1 MHNAHAL
8 LAPLPAIG
16 LAANVH
22 QLRTVTGCAVRC
34 ALCAVR
40 CAAVVDVSVVVAG
53 TAEDSDVP
61 AAVAR
66 LGVSE
71 QLNVLA
77 SGGRAAVVAVGAG
90 AERVTAAVGGLL
102 ACGLHHDGLENAL
115 HEGDVRGIAEWLQR
129 ATSTQTGA
137 RIIAQVTALL
147 CVRACVREHGGR
159 RGVKSRRSSSALLT
173 SPALFPPPP
182 CYLISENN
190 LFSADGTCLMADHS
204 DLYSY
209 IGPDSKTLTFGHL
222 SPRL

>member
-1 MHNAHAL
+1 MHMLSSRPSLQLGWL
-8 LAPLPAIG
+8 LMCISCVPSRAVL
-16 LAANVH
+16 
-22 QLRTVTGCAVRC
+22 CAVRC

-182 CYLISENN
+182 CTAPYLPRQTKCS
-190 LFSADGTCLMADHS
+190 SRGTLGTRRMRITRPAS
-204 DLYSY
+204 
-209 IGPDSKTLTFGHL
+209 
-222 SPRL
+222 RLPWPATRSGCPV

>member
-147 CVRACVREHGGR
+147 CVRACASMGGGGESSQGEVQVRCSLHQ
-159 RGVKSRRSSSALLT
+159 RSS
-173 SPALFPPPP
+173 PPP
-182 CYLISENN
+182 CTAPYLPRQTKCS
-190 LFSADGTCLMADHS
+190 SRGTLGTRRMRITRPAS
-204 DLYSY
+204 
-209 IGPDSKTLTFGHL
+209 
-222 SPRL
+222 RLPWPATRSGCPV